1 MLYPQS
7 IAIIANLTPFRPF
20 IRCKIDNF
28 TLFQYLFLN
37 VFHNFQL
44 FCIWQIIIDLW
55 NIQFSKNMC
64 VDIVVMRFLW

>member
-7 IAIIANLTPFRPF
+7 IAIIANLTLFRPF

-37 VFHNFQL
+37 VFHNFHCFVFGKL
-44 FCIWQIIIDLW
+44 LLI
-55 NIQFSKNMC
+55 
-64 VDIVVMRFLW
+64 